1 MAKENF
7 IPEEE
12 EVSWNH
18 NLHVIPTSSISLKP
32 KIQDL
37 LNLSN
42 YKKIHSFVKGDQR
55 NFSSGRKIN
64 IFLKNWE
71 KVTNDST
78 ILSIVKGYCIGL
90 LETS

>member
-32 KIQDL
+32 KTQDL

-42 YKKIHSFVKGDQR
+42 YKKIHSFVKTLFKETR
-55 NFSSGRKIN
+55 ETFPLAGRLTY
-64 IFLKNWE
+64 F
-71 KVTNDST
+71 
-78 ILSIVKGYCIGL
+78 
-90 LETS
+90 